1 MTLLLNPE
9 DKCKVPGYRRS
20 SPGRYYPQGEER
32 DPPHLP
38 PALVPAAGCSEAVAD
53 VRGSPVSTR
62 CSSLIS
68 LPQIT
73 LRIKTVDQKITG
85 FIRKRKRIGTLV
97 FHEDFRCL
105 LVR

>member
-9 DKCKVPGYRRS
+9 DTRVPQIQPKPLLRSGRRKGPS
-20 SPGRYYPQGEER
+20 TSA
-32 DPPHLP
+32 

-68 LPQIT
+68 LPRIT

-85 FIRKRKRIGTLV
+85 FVRKRKRIGTLV

-105 LVR
+105 LVC